1 MKKILV
7 FLLSFVLLLPSSTI
21 GLAKASDY
29 SLESNITNKEVLR
42 KYEKLIENQKN
53 NSYLKKINNIEYAKN
68 NYNTIDAVQSVNDIF
83 KEYNQIT
90 SVYGAE
96 KDKVFTNIIKSKS
109 TGKYG
114 IIEVVEGRNDLFISL
129 DGNSYIVYKEG
140 DDIFLTDE
148 SGYKVPVL
156 ISQNNTKTNGT
167 IGSKNQVDLLSA
179 SNRKFGKYYGPYYK
193 TNKVLFE
200 VVEALGIAAGTA
212 GVVLENPVLGTISY
226 VLGTAASLGSK
237 LYVTLYI
244 KYWQANDINDPS
256 YVKEKRNYYKYN
268 NYTGYVKTTYNYFYS
283 TKPY

>member
-96 KDKVFTNIIKSKS
+96 NDKVFTNIIKSKS